1 MQKIAPCLWFDGNA
15 EEAAKFYC
23 SIFKNSRIT
32 KILRTGEAGPG
43 PIGSVLL
50 VSFQLEGQDFQA
62 LNGGPM
68 FKFSEAISLSVDCKD
83 QAEVDE
89 LWAKLTADGGQES
102 QCSWLKDKFG
112 VSWQIVPSVLPQ
124 LLNDADPQRAKR
136 AMQAMMQMRKIDVAK
151 LKQAVDNR

>member
-1 MQKIAPCLWFDGNA
+1 MSTITPCLWFDGKA
-15 EEAAKFYC
+15 EEAANFYC

-43 PIGSVLL
+43 PVGSVL
-50 VSFQLEGQDFQA
+50 VVYFQLEGQDFIA

-89 LWAKLTADGGQES
+89 LWAKLTADGGQPG
-102 QCSWLKDKFG
+102 QCCWLKDNFG
-112 VSWQIVPSVLPQ
+112 VSWQIVPRILPE
-124 LLNDADPQRAKR
+124 LLADKDPQRAKR
-136 AMQAMMQMRKIDVAK
+136 AMQAMMQMGKIDIAK
-151 LKQAVDNR
+151 LKTAADGK

>member
-1 MQKIAPCLWFDGNA
+1 MQKITPCLWFDGKA
-15 EEAAKFYC
+15 EEAANFYC

-50 VSFQLEGQDFQA
+50 VNFQLEGQDFQA
-62 LNGGPM
+62 LNGGPQ
-68 FKFSEAISLSVDCKD
+68 FKFTEAISLSVDCKD

-89 LWAKLTADGGQES
+89 LWAKLTADGGEES

-112 VSWQIVPSVLPQ
+112 
-124 LLNDADPQRAKR
+124 
-136 AMQAMMQMRKIDVAK
+136 
-151 LKQAVDNR
+151 